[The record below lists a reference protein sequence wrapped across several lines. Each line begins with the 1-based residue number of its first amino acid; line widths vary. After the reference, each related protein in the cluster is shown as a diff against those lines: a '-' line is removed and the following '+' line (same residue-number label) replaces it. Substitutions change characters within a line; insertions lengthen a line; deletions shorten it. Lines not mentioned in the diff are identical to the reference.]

1 MRKDIYAAKLQTA
14 LARIEAAGAGM
25 GMQLSMPATRD
36 PEMRLLQFAEQL
48 AGELEA
54 YGGTAPEAND
64 AERIEA
70 AVGETAALALMDADY
85 DSVAAIVAASDE
97 DLDAVEG
104 IGPATI
110 ARLREAFG

>member
-1 MRKDIYAAKLQTA
+1 MRRDVFAAKLQTA

-48 AGELEA
+48 AGELEMLA
-54 YGGTAPEAND
+54 DPDDSIDDDEW
-64 AERIEA
+64 IET
-70 AVGETAALALMDADY
+70 AVGEANAQALAEAGF
-85 DSVAAIVAASDE
+85 DSVEAIVAASDE
-97 DLDAVEG
+97 DLDDVEG

-110 ARLREAFG
+110 ARLRDAF